1 MITKYGI
8 ELKLKRKYEEDLNN
22 YKEEYLSVI
31 ALLQENI
38 KNVEDQIQRKR
49 QSRKEFSFN
58 LSRNLLKTISNL
70 SMEVVSLNQYA
81 IRDKEITNDLDQINM
96 QIKQKLKNIEG
107 LELKVTLEEEEEKND
122 PASNTGIFSQN
133 VTKSSVIQ

>member
-58 LSRNLLKTISNL
+58 FSRNLLKTISNL